1 MSDATDTL
9 ELTIDRPV
17 AGGRMLARHE
27 GRVVLVA
34 GAVPGERVRARVER
48 ATRQVVFATVV
59 DVLEAS
65 PDRRVPACDP
75 ACGGAAYAYITGD
88 RQRALKAEIVAD
100 AFRRIGRVTLESP
113 VRVAA
118 SGEHGYRLRARLHVR
133 DGRAGFFLEGT
144 HVLCDAGAG
153 GQLRPETMAAID
165 ATLAAVAP
173 RQAGCD
179 AVVVAENVAGT
190 ECVIHLEP
198 RDGATLGD
206 LARRIDAPAGVSGL
220 TTAVGTRTVTLAGTG
235 TVTDTADQLF
245 GGQSPISALTC
256 WTRHAPSFFQGNR
269 FLAGALLRRV
279 LDCAVGDGFVDLYA
293 GVGLFAV
300 ALAARGSR
308 GLAVEG
314 DRSSGAD
321 LEVNAGPWRERLRVV
336 RGPVETAV
344 DLPLDPAP
352 DVVVLDPPR
361 TGLSPDA
368 LRGVLAWA
376 APRVVY
382 VSCDPPTL
390 ARDAAKFIQAGY
402 GLLSVEAFDLFPNT
416 PHVEV
421 VATLIRQ
428 T

>member
-1 MSDATDTL
+1 M
-9 ELTIDRPV
+9 ELVIDRPV

-48 ATRQVVFATVV
+48 VTRQAAFASVVE
-59 DVLEAS
+59 VLDAS
-65 PDRRVPACDP
+65 EDRRVPACDP
-75 ACGGAAYAYITGD
+75 ACGGAAYAHIRYD
-88 RQRALKAEIVAD
+88 RQRALKAEVVAD
-100 AFRRIGRVTLESP
+100 AFRRIGRIALESA
-113 VRVAA
+113 VTVAA
-118 SGEHGYRLRARLHVR
+118 SSEQGYRLRARLHVR

-144 HVLCDAGAG
+144 HVLCDAGAS
-153 GQLRPETMAAID
+153 GQLRPETMAAIE
-165 ATLAAVAP
+165 ATLAALSA
-173 RQAGCD
+173 RLADCD
-179 AVVVAENVAGT
+179 AFVVAENVAGT
-190 ECVIHLEP
+190 ECVIHVET
-198 RDGATLGD
+198 RDGARLDD
-206 LARRIDAPAGVSGL
+206 LSRRLEAPAGVSGL
-220 TTAVGTRTVTLAGTG
+220 TTGVRGRTVVLAGTG

-245 GGQSPISALTC
+245 EGRSPVSALTC
-256 WTRHAPSFFQGNR
+256 WTRHAASFFQGNR
-269 FLAGALLRRV
+269 YLTGALLRRV
-279 LDCAVGDGFVDLYA
+279 LECATGDCFVDLYA

-336 RGPVETAV
+336 RGPVEAAV

-352 DVVVLDPPR
+352 DLVVVDPPR

-368 LRGVLAWA
+368 LRGVLAWS

-390 ARDAAKFIQAGY
+390 ARDAARFIQAGY
-402 GLLSVEAFDLFPNT
+402 ALQSVEAFDLFPNT

-421 VATLIRQ
+421 VATFTR
-428 T
+428 